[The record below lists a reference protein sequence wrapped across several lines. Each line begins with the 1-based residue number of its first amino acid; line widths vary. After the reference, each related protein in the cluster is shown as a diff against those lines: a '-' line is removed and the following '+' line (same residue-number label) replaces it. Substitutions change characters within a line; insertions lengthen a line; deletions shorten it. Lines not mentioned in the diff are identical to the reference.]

1 MSLSSAL
8 VLDIFNLP
16 FDVIPLISDQVQ
28 DAIPPRFGDQ
38 ILQVDGVSLAGFSS
52 EKVFLAISYQI
63 PLLNFLRPNVMF

>member
-16 FDVIPLISDQVQ
+16 IDVIPLISDQVQ

-52 EKVFLAISYQI
+52 EKVF
-63 PLLNFLRPNVMF
+63 

>member
-16 FDVIPLISDQVQ
+16 FDMIPQISDQVQ

-52 EKVFLAISYQI
+52 EKVFFD
-63 PLLNFLRPNVMF
+63 NFLPNPSSEIS